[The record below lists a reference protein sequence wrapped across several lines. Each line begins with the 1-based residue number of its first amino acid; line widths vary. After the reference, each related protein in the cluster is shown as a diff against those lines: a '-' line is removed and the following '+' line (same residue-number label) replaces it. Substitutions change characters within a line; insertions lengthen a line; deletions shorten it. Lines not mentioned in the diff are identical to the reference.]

1 MIGRFFII
9 LFSFSLSFTY
19 TKFMF
24 VVGACNFNA
33 PEDLKCVRQQVL
45 IDIKHHK
52 FLILFIIPREI
63 LCSPK
68 TYLP

>member
-33 PEDLKCVRQQVL
+33 PEDLKCARQQVL
-45 IDIKHHK
+45 IDINITNFSFYSSFQGKH
-52 FLILFIIPREI
+52 
-63 LCSPK
+63 
-68 TYLP
+68 